1 MSKLRSDALKSP
13 VYHIAIIV
21 LLAVGFVS
29 LPLDWLF
36 GLFIKDSLKATLV
49 GGIFIRAL
57 LCVAAVVVIIKYK
70 FYRVFFSSGGIK
82 AFIAVIPALLVAVNN
97 FPIIAF
103 LNGNAVITGDNTDLL
118 LYGLYC
124 LSVGAF
130 EELTYCGLV
139 FPLCTVIYK
148 DKRYGAVFS
157 VATTAATFGL
167 SHLVNLFGGAGIG
180 PTVMQIGYSFLIGAM
195 CAITLCV
202 TKNIFS
208 AIILHTV
215 YDIGGLILSNVG
227 VAYGSQWDKTTIIIT
242 AVLGVLVAVYYIAI
256 IIKTDF
262 NKIKALYFDG
272 QE

>member
-13 VYHIAIIV
+13 AYHIAIIV
-21 LLAVGFVS
+21 LLAVGLVS
-29 LPLDWLF
+29 LPLDWF
-36 GLFIKDSLKATLV
+36 FSLFIKDSLKATLV
-49 GGIFIRAL
+49 GGILIRAL
-57 LCVAAVVVIIKYK
+57 LCVAAVIVIIKYK

-103 LNGNAVITGDNTDLL
+103 SNGNAVITGDNTDLL

-139 FPLCTVIYK
+139 FPLCTLIYK

-180 PTVMQIGYSFLIGAM
+180 STVMQIGYSFLIGAM